1 MYLPEQII
9 TSSAELGNI
18 NKRLQSSV
26 LVITNSDIRFKKL
39 RLSRSLIEKYRNNTL
54 QYTHTQNK
62 TKTQN
67 IETRKINPSDDALE
81 REERSKRRNGGEEK
95 EEEREGEKNE
105 SNCIGLAKQ
114 EGREIG

>member
-26 LVITNSDIRFKKL
+26 LVITNSDIRLKKL
-39 RLSRSLIEKYRNNTL
+39 RLSLSLIEKYRNNRKL

-95 EEEREGEKNE
+95 EEEREGGKNE
-105 SNCIGLAKQ
+105 SNCIG
-114 EGREIG
+114 